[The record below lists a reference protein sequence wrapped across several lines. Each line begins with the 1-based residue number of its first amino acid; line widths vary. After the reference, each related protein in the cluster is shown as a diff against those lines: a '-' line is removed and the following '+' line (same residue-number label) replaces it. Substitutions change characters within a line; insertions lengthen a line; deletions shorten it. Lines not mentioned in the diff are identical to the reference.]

1 MPRQAGSTQM
11 AKRLGVRVRQLRQE
25 VGLTQEKLAWES
37 DLAKP
42 YLSQIEAGKRL
53 PSVPVL
59 YRLAERLG
67 VDVVDLLCVDMECL
81 QHQLLEALRRGDGEE
96 LRAVLARVSEPRRG
110 AEAYAIN
117 PTVPKR
123 GKTGGR
129 STKGEV
135 P

>member
-1 MPRQAGSTQM
+1 M
-11 AKRLGVRVRQLRQE
+11 RQLRQE
-25 VGLTQEKLAWES
+25 MGLTQEKLAWES

-59 YRLAERLG
+59 YRLAERRG

-81 QHQLLEALRRGDGEE
+81 QHQLLEALRRGDGEGV
-96 LRAVLARVSEPRRG
+96 RAVLARVSEPRRE
-110 AEAYAIN
+110 AEPYAIN
-117 PTVPKR
+117 PTAPKR
-123 GKTGGR
+123 NRAGGR
-129 STKGEV
+129 STKGEA